1 MSELLETIT
10 YRKYPIEIYYDDM
23 STSPNDWGDDEQFL
37 VFDQAY
43 IHHHVPLQNR
53 RTLNLTLQMNV

>member
-23 STSPNDWGDDEQFL
+23 SASPNDWGDDEQFL

-43 IHHHVPLQNR
+43 INHHVPLQNR